1 MSSYAILPYHYQ
13 KRSPMK
19 KVKIFTDSSAYLP
32 KEYAE
37 KYDIDIL
44 PLTLNWQGESYLDG
58 IDISATE
65 FYTQLAASTDLATTS
80 AVPMGQFIEAF
91 KPYHEEG
98 RDILYLGI
106 TSGLSATVDS
116 ALQAKKAMGDPENII
131 AKNSKLVS
139 MALSLMVIEVAK
151 KAEQGATLAEL
162 DALSDDLFNR
172 IGVYFTVDD
181 LVYLHRGGR
190 INTAK
195 RLLGSALNLKPI
207 LMIRGGKIE
216 LVESVRSKKK
226 ALKRMVDLIERDVDG
241 RKPVTLAPFHALGF
255 DEMVAMEEDAV
266 ARMNPIQI
274 IRSEISPVVG
284 SHVGPGTVSMAY
296 LVGED

>member
-1 MSSYAILPYHYQ
+1 MSSYAILRYYDQ

-296 LVGED
+296 LVGEE

>member
-1 MSSYAILPYHYQ
+1 
-13 KRSPMK
+13 MK

-241 RKPVTLAPFHALGF
+241 RKPVTLAPFHALAF
-255 DEMVAMEEDAV
+255 DEMVAMEEDAA

-274 IRSEISPVVG
+274 IRSEVSPVVG

-296 LVGED
+296 LVGEE